1 MKLDVEQVK
10 PLLGIAHEDRE
21 QDALLSF
28 ILGNV
33 EETVRNYCN
42 LKALP
47 DGLTYTAYRMA
58 IDLYRNEQLGQTETE
73 KPVAS
78 LSEGDTSVG
87 FGGSMYESSFTSSL
101 LKRYEKQLA
110 RYRRLI
116 W

>member
-1 MKLDVEQVK
+1 MKLDIERLK
-10 PLLGIAHEDRE
+10 PLLGIDELDRE
-21 QDALLSF
+21 QDVMLSF

-33 EETVRNYCN
+33 EETVLNYCN
-42 LKALP
+42 LKTLP
-47 DGLTYTAYRMA
+47 DGLKYTIYRMA
-58 IDLYRNEQLGQTETE
+58 VDLYRNEQLGKMETE
-73 KPVAS
+73 KPVSS

-87 FGGSMYESSFTSSL
+87 FGGSIYESSFADSL